1 MLYNKGSLISIKNKG
16 NGNTF
21 NIIQIDGKNVD
32 DISNQLGFLGLNIID
47 DTNNALVNE
56 FLSGNN
62 NVLLCYPNKED
73 ESLEPII
80 AKIKDGLLSIGANI
94 FEGSGKIQ
102 LPDVQGYPH
111 IAEID
116 FIKNLKCD
124 SIIIFV
130 LDELTLSQLTLLSY
144 YKIESN
150 VQHVDIIAIPS
161 DNIFNYDK
169 FLSNGLIQYCDD
181 NDCKVIKL
189 STLDDAEVERVIAR
203 VKNRKMIQARRA

>member
-1 MLYNKGSLISIKNKG
+1 MFGNKRSSISIKNEG
-16 NGNTF
+16 DGNTY
-21 NIIQIDGKNVD
+21 NIQIGGENIGNASK
-32 DISNQLGFLGLNIID
+32 QLGFLGLDAIN
-47 DTNNALVNE
+47 DTNSALVKE
-56 FLSGNN
+56 FLSKKN

-73 ESLEPII
+73 EALKPII
-80 AKIKDGLLSIGANI
+80 EKLKDGLLKIEANI

-111 IAEID
+111 IAELD

-150 VQHVDIIAIPS
+150 VQYVDIIAIPS
-161 DNIFNYDK
+161 DNIYTYDK

-181 NDCKVIKL
+181 NNCKVIKL
-189 STLDDAEVERVIAR
+189 SSFDDAEVERVIAR
-203 VKNRKMIQARRA
+203 VKNKKMIQVRRA

>member
-1 MLYNKGSLISIKNKG
+1 MFGNKSPLISINNEG
-16 NGNTF
+16 NGNTY
-21 NIIQIDGKNVD
+21 NIIQVDGKNSH
-32 DISNQLGFLGLNIID
+32 DISKQLGFLGLDRIN
-47 DTNNALVNE
+47 DTNSSLVKE
-56 FLSGNN
+56 FLNEKN

-73 ESLEPII
+73 EALNPII
-80 AKIKDGLLSIGANI
+80 EKLKNGLLKIGANI

-111 IAEID
+111 IAEVD

-130 LDELTLSQLTLLSY
+130 LDVLTLSQLTLLSY
-144 YKIESN
+144 YKIETN
-150 VQHVDIIAIPS
+150 IQHVDIIAIPS
-161 DNIFNYDK
+161 DNIYNYDK

-189 STLDDAEVERVIAR
+189 STLDDTEIERVIVR
-203 VKNRKMIQARRA
+203 VKNRKMIQVRRA